1 MRRPIRSTAA
11 LVLLLVLAAACRPSE
26 PLRVSGLQLGRSRN
40 ADNSVGGHTTQFR
53 PDQTIYAS
61 VVTDGP
67 GSGTIAARWIYAGRL
82 VSEERKDVSYNR
94 EAYTEFHIQNSGGFP
109 PGDYRVEI
117 LLDGTEVASRD
128 FRVQK

>member
-1 MRRPIRSTAA
+1 MRRPTLSLALIALTVVAA
-11 LVLLLVLAAACRPSE
+11 TACRPSG
-26 PLRVSGLQLGRSRN
+26 PLKVTGLQLGRSRN
-40 ADNSVGGHTTQFR
+40 ADHSVGGHTTQFR
-53 PDQTIYAS
+53 PDQTIYAA
-61 VVTDGP
+61 VATDGP
-67 GSGTIAARWIYAGRL
+67 GKGTIVARWIYAGRL
-82 VSEERKDVSYNR
+82 VSEEQRNVSYTR

>member
-1 MRRPIRSTAA
+1 MRRPIPWTA
-11 LVLLLVLAAACRPSE
+11 LILLLVFAAACRPSG
-26 PLRVSGLQLGRSRN
+26 PLRVTGLQLGRSRN

-53 PDQTIYAS
+53 PDQAIYAA

-67 GSGTIAARWIYAGRL
+67 GKGSIVARWSYAGRL

-117 LLDGTEVASRD
+117 LLDGTEVASRA

>member
-1 MRRPIRSTAA
+1 MRRLA
-11 LVLLLVLAAACRPSE
+11 LLTSVVLLAAAVLGCRPGG
-26 PLRVSGLQLGRSRN
+26 PLQVSGLQLGRSKN
-40 ADNSVGGHTTQFR
+40 ADGSVGGHTTQFR
-53 PDQTIYAS
+53 PDQTIYAA
-61 VVTDGP
+61 VATAGP
-67 GSGTIAARWIYAGRL
+67 GAGTIAARWFYAGRL
-82 VSEERKDVSYNR
+82 VSEETKKVSYNR

>member
-1 MRRPIRSTAA
+1 MRRP
-11 LVLLLVLAAACRPSE
+11 VLLIAVLILALGASACRPSG

-40 ADNSVGGHTTQFR
+40 ADGSVGGHTTQFR
-53 PDQTIYAS
+53 PDQTIYVAAA
-61 VVTDGP
+61 TDGP
-67 GSGTIAARWIYAGRL
+67 GSGTIAARWFYAGRL
-82 VSEERKDVSYNR
+82 VSEETKKVSYTR

-117 LLDGTEVASRD
+117 LLDGAEVTSRD